1 LGKKTSQS
9 YLLEGETSNLNTLLM
24 IASVLM
30 LIWPVS
36 MILDYFY
43 IEKYEIRM
51 VKKVKLDENQPGY

>member
-1 LGKKTSQS
+1 
-9 YLLEGETSNLNTLLM
+9 M

-30 LIWPVS
+30 LIWPAS

-43 IEKYEIRM
+43 IEKYEITM